1 MNLPTFVS
9 GGLKVF
15 WRGVRTLGPI
25 EGCQRGTFRDA
36 EIRVSQKGEVSLRTL
51 RNVSRAQGDRGRS
64 HLPRNHGGSDDLS
77 NLQALCYSC
86 NAMKRDRDD
95 TDFRQ
100 ISASYA
106 QRHKGCLFCEMVAD
120 RIIEEDELSFA
131 IRDAHPVTDL
141 HTLVIPKRHVPD
153 YFGLYQPER
162 NSADRLLNSLR
173 SQNCKIDSSVT
184 GFNIGMNNGADAGQT
199 VFHCHIH
206 LIPRRKGDVAEP
218 RGGVRGVV
226 PDKQTY

>member
-1 MNLPTFVS
+1 MLTNSRGITERHS
-9 GGLKVF
+9 GYYSLKDF
-15 WRGVRTLGPI
+15 DRLSRQEIDELADLCERRI
-25 EGCQRGTFRDA
+25 EGFLERRADPWSHR
-36 EIRVSQKGEVSLRTL
+36 RVSAGYISGTL
-51 RNVSRAQGDRGRS
+51 RYEFLKRARFRCELCGTSAEHRAIEVD
-64 HLPRNHGGSDDLS
+64 HILPRNHGGSDDLS

-141 HTLVIPKRHVPD
+141 HTLVIPNDMCRTISASTN
-153 YFGLYQPER
+153 R
-162 NSADRLLNSLR
+162 NGTP
-173 SQNCKIDSSVT
+173 QID
-184 GFNIGMNNGADAGQT
+184 F
-199 VFHCHIH
+199 
-206 LIPRRKGDVAEP
+206 
-218 RGGVRGVV
+218 
-226 PDKQTY
+226 